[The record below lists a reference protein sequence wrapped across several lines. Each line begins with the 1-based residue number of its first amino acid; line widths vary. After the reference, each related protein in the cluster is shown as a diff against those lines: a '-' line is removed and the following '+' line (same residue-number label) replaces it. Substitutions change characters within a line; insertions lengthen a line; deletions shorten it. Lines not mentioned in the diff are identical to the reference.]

1 MKRDTRVEA
10 ILERKEEFQP
20 DSRLNSKQLTSE
32 LIAYIVE
39 KIVRGVAPQ
48 RIIMFG
54 SRARGEAKDDSDL
67 DLFVIQDSQLPNRQV
82 RRRIERLLWG
92 REFGVDLIVRTP
104 PEVERNMA
112 DGNPFYTRHIFGE
125 GRVLYE
131 RPSQASG

>member
-1 MKRDTRVEA
+1 MSEQANVFQQDARLQTRRVT
-10 ILERKEEFQP
+10 P
-20 DSRLNSKQLTSE
+20 E

-39 KIVRGVAPQ
+39 KIAREVSPQ

-54 SRARGEAKDDSDL
+54 SRARGQAAEDSDI
-67 DLFVIQDSQLPNRQV
+67 DLFVIQDSQMLNRQV

-131 RPSQASG
+131 RPGQASGGQT